1 MIAFQSNFDPATE
14 EESIGSYRGEDQAAG
29 RECWGSWG
37 ANVRKL
43 NLPLSVGWLVQSDDF
58 WTSFYYFSHLNYR
71 RKEKQD
77 IEDLEIPATK
87 KVFLEQNKYKKQKSK
102 EEKEYLDALN
112 KEVKGPNCTKCYHF

>member
-1 MIAFQSNFDPATE
+1 M
-14 EESIGSYRGEDQAAG
+14 
-29 RECWGSWG
+29 
-37 ANVRKL
+37 
-43 NLPLSVGWLVQSDDF
+43 
-58 WTSFYYFSHLNYR
+58 NYR

-112 KEVKGPNCTKCYHF
+112 KEVKRAGRTKYYHF